1 MCVHRYLDLL
11 TGPWISLYNTVMK
24 IFFISSS
31 AYLLYLIKSKYRSV
45 STTCG
50 VLGTETDPCCC
61 PWTRPSQDPAID
73 TFRLE
78 YIIGPCA
85 VLGLIFNYKL
95 SVFLLPPPSKSH
107 TELTR
112 LRTSRS
118 DKIAP

>member
-1 MCVHRYLDLL
+1 
-11 TGPWISLYNTVMK
+11 MK

-31 AYLLYLIKSKYRSV
+31 AYVLYLIKSKYRSV

-50 VLGTETDPCCC
+50 GAAPCQDGALTACYPC
-61 PWTRPSQDPAID
+61 TRPSQDPAID

-95 SVFLLPPPSKSH
+95 SVSSSPRQILC
-107 TELTR
+107 LTR
-112 LRTSRS
+112 A
-118 DKIAP
+118 DKTHALPLIGKTAQ

>member
-1 MCVHRYLDLL
+1 ML

-45 STTCG
+45 STCVPALSQGLTPAAR
-50 VLGTETDPCCC
+50 PC
-61 PWTRPSQDPAID
+61 TRPSQDPAID

-95 SVFLLPPPSKSH
+95 SV
-107 TELTR
+107 
-112 LRTSRS
+112 TSS
-118 DKIAP
+118 LSNALSQS